1 MICKGFA
8 TCLEVIMSAHLS
20 PKLSVGLLL
29 FTILVSPVARAQEPA
44 APPAPEST
52 SAVVLT
58 FPHRVGIDLRDVLG
72 APLHWEGRQW
82 EQFGIAMAGIGA
94 SALLDKTIREREQ
107 NRHSQ
112 AADRIASTFEQFGE
126 AGAFG
131 VMGTFYV
138 VGLASNDA
146 RARSV
151 GADGLIASAISGAI
165 IAPVLKYAVGRVR
178 PRDTEKTFEFHP
190 FSGNS
195 SFPSGHATEAFTV
208 ASVIS
213 THYPAVWVRVVSYG
227 TAALV
232 GYARIHHQAHF
243 FSDVVAGATL
253 GTVTGMAVVH
263 RNEEER
269 RKYALMPVV
278 GPHGEPGVGVA
289 FSF

>member
-1 MICKGFA
+1 MK
-8 TCLEVIMSAHLS
+8 THPRS
-20 PKLSVGLLL
+20 KLSLCLLL
-29 FTILVSPVARAQEPA
+29 SAMLAGSAVRAQDK
-44 APPAPEST
+44 PPASSPPGAPEA
-52 SAVVLT
+52 SAPGFLYLV
-58 FPHRVGIDLRDVLG
+58 RIDMRDVLG
-72 APLHWEGRQW
+72 GPVHWDSRQW
-82 EQFGIAMAGIGA
+82 GQFGIAMAGIGA
-94 SALLDKTIREREQ
+94 SALLDQTIREHEQ
-107 NRHSQ
+107 NRNSPT
-112 AADRIASTFEQFGE
+112 ADRIASTFEQFGE

-138 VGLASNDA
+138 VGLARDDP

-151 GADGLIASAISGAI
+151 GADGLIASVISGAI

-213 THYPAVWVRVVSYG
+213 TQYPSTWVRVVSYG
-227 TAALV
+227 SAALV

-269 RKYALMPVV
+269 RKYVLMPVL

-289 FSF
+289 LSF

>member
-1 MICKGFA
+1 MKPHPR
-8 TCLEVIMSAHLS
+8 SRLS
-20 PKLSVGLLL
+20 LCLLL
-29 FTILVSPVARAQEPA
+29 SAMLAGSAAWAQDKPPDSSPPG
-44 APPAPEST
+44 APEA
-52 SAVVLT
+52 SAPGFFYLV
-58 FPHRVGIDLRDVLG
+58 RIDMRDVLG
-72 APLHWEGRQW
+72 GPVHWDSRQW
-82 EQFGIAMAGIGA
+82 GQFGIAMAGIGA

-107 NRHSQ
+107 NRNSHT
-112 AADRIASTFEQFGE
+112 ADQIASTFEQFGE

-138 VGLASNDA
+138 VGLASHDA

-151 GADGLIASAISGAI
+151 GADGLIASVISGAI
-165 IAPVLKYAVGRVR
+165 IAPVLKFAVGRVR

-195 SFPSGHATEAFTV
+195 SFPSGHTTEAFAV

-213 THYPAVWVRVVSYG
+213 TQYPAVWVRVVSYG
-227 TAALV
+227 SAALV

-243 FSDVVAGATL
+243 FSDVTAGAVL
-253 GTVTGMAVVH
+253 GTATGMAVVH

-269 RKYALMPVV
+269 RKYVLTPVV

-289 FSF
+289 LSF

>member
-1 MICKGFA
+1 MR
-8 TCLEVIMSAHLS
+8 THPHS
-20 PKLSVGLLL
+20 KLSICLLL
-29 FTILVSPVARAQEPA
+29 FTMLAGSAAWAQEPPA
-44 APPAPEST
+44 SSPPGAPEA
-52 SAVVLT
+52 SAPGFVYLVRT
-58 FPHRVGIDLRDVLG
+58 DLRDVLG
-72 APLHWEGRQW
+72 GPVHWDSRQW
-82 EQFGIAMAGIGA
+82 GQFGIAMAGIGA

-107 NRHSQ
+107 NRNSQ
-112 AADRIASTFEQFGE
+112 TADRIASTFEQFGE

-138 VGLASNDA
+138 VGLASHDA

-151 GADGLIASAISGAI
+151 GADGLIASVISGAI
-165 IAPVLKYAVGRVR
+165 IAPVLKFAVGRVR

-195 SFPSGHATEAFTV
+195 SFPSGHTTEAFAV

-213 THYPAVWVRVVSYG
+213 TQYPSVWVRVVSYG
-227 TAALV
+227 SAALV

-243 FSDVVAGATL
+243 FSDVTAGAVL
-253 GTVTGMAVVH
+253 GTATGMAVVH

-269 RKYALMPVV
+269 RKYVLMPVV

-289 FSF
+289 LSF